1 MNEKGRPPEDE
12 VRDAL
17 APDGSIEPLD
27 PARVIAGARRRHR
40 THVLATAAAA
50 SVAVIAI
57 ATGGFLVRGDNLG
70 NAPEPANHGPTAP
83 VLSPHPTPTHT
94 PSLAG
99 VTPRPPAV
107 LPSMN
112 SSAPV
117 PSANP
122 QVSDTP
128 GTSPQ
133 LTVATCRTAADGEPG
148 PGAAAKL
155 RGTVSDEAGKTIV
168 IADTRYWMACDS
180 TYGTE
185 VSVRKPATLKTP
197 GLQDNNAFAVAN
209 NTVDTVD
216 GPRDYFWAA
225 GLLPDGVATV
235 RYSFVDGE
243 TVDAEI
249 SNGFWLMRHLSSIRP
264 GAHDLGDRVQVQLLS
279 ATGGVL
285 NDVRLNWGTQTCAQ
299 ISHGC

>member
-1 MNEKGRPPEDE
+1 MNDE

-27 PARVIAGARRRHR
+27 PARVIAGAHRRRR

-70 NAPEPANHGPTAP
+70 NAPAPANHGPALTA
-83 VLSPHPTPTHT
+83 PTPTGT
-94 PSLAG
+94 PSP
-99 VTPRPPAV
+99 VETPRPSAGFTPQAPEA
-107 LPSMN
+107 LPSTA
-112 SSAPV
+112 SSEKV
-117 PSANP
+117 PTSNP
-122 QVSDTP
+122 QVSATP
-128 GTSPQ
+128 GSPAR
-133 LTVATCRTAADGEPG
+133 LTPTTCRVAAGGEPA
-148 PGAAAKL
+148 PGSGAKL
-155 RGTVSDEAGKTIV
+155 RGTASDPSGTTIV
-168 IADTRYWMACDS
+168 IADGRYWMACDN

-185 VSVRKPATLKTP
+185 VSARKPATLKTP
-197 GLQDNNAFAVAN
+197 GVQDNNAFAIAN
-209 NTVDTVD
+209 NTVETVD
-216 GPRDYFWAA
+216 GPLDHFWAA

-235 RYSFVDGE
+235 RYSFADGE

-249 SNGFWLMRHLSSIRP
+249 SNGFWLMRHVSSIPP
-264 GAHDLGDRVQVQLLS
+264 GAHDLGDRVRVQLLS

>member
-1 MNEKGRPPEDE
+1 MNDKGRSPEDE

-17 APDGSIEPLD
+17 APDGTIEPLD
-27 PARVIAGARRRHR
+27 PAGVIAGARRRRR
-40 THVLATAAAA
+40 THVLATAAGA

-70 NAPEPANHGPTAP
+70 NAPAPANHGPTAL
-83 VLSPHPTPTHT
+83 VSPPYPAPTRS

-99 VTPRPPAV
+99 VTPRPPAA
-107 LPSMN
+107 LPSAQ

-122 QVSDTP
+122 NVPETP
-128 GTSPQ
+128 GTSAQ
-133 LTVATCRTAADGEPG
+133 LTVASCRTAADGEPG

-155 RGTVSDEAGKTIV
+155 RGTASDEAGKTIV
-168 IADTRYWMACDS
+168 IADSRYWMACDS
-180 TYGTE
+180 TYGAE
-185 VSVRKPATLKTP
+185 VSARKPATLKKP
-197 GLQDNNAFAVAN
+197 GVQDNNAFAVAN

-216 GPRDYFWAA
+216 GQLDYFWAA
-225 GLLPDGVATV
+225 GLVPDGVATV
-235 RYSFVDGE
+235 RYSFADGE

-249 SNGFWLMRHLSSIRP
+249 SNGFWLMRHVAGIPP
-264 GAHDLGDRVQVQLLS
+264 GAHDLGDRVRVQLLS